1 MFHPNKAEVSMNT
14 TKLNFWIDVI
24 IGVAFMLALLSGR
37 TAQSI
42 HGKMAFH
49 LFISLGLS
57 IGIVIHLILH
67 RKWMAAAGRSSE
79 KSGQLKLNL
88 WLNRLLAVTWL
99 WTLLSGLHGHLDP
112 INGAPTHA
120 LAAASMTGILLV
132 HLARHWKWVVT
143 ATKRYWG

>member
-1 MFHPNKAEVSMNT
+1 MNT
-14 TKLNFWIDVI
+14 TKLNFWLDAL
-24 IGVAFMLALLSGR
+24 IGLAFMLALLSGL

-42 HGKMAFH
+42 QGKMAFH

-57 IGIVIHLILH
+57 IGIVIHLMLH
-67 RKWMAAAGRSSE
+67 RKWLATVSRPSE
-79 KSGQLKLNL
+79 KSGQLKLSL

-112 INGAPTHA
+112 SNGAPTHA
-120 LAAASMTGILLV
+120 LAAASMTGILLI

-143 ATKRYWG
+143 MLRRHSG